1 MSSRFRCTDTKID
14 LGSIQTLERSHFRS
28 PHKNQFNSD
37 LYTEIKVNSDP
48 PHWNRVNSD
57 HPRYTQTN
65 FIPKMKSSQVPFP
78 ERKSTP
84 TTNTKPRFF
93 WCSHSNEVIS
103 GPHTKNKSTK
113 NQANRSPQLSK
124 LCSART
130 QEPSQL
136 RYAHQ
141 NQAIFGQHT
150 ETKSILTPE
159 KIRVN
164 FDPHTGTTPISIQN
178 TTQVNFDPI
187 TEIMSIS
194 IPTLTS
200 SLFRCPDTK
209 IELISIL
216 TLKTS
221 HFRPLHKKQS
231 HFRSCLLYTSPSPR
245 D

>member
-150 ETKSILTPE
+150 ETKSILTPAKNSSQFRSPHWNHTNFDPE
-159 KIRVN
+159 HNPSKFRSHHWNHVN
-164 FDPHTGTTPISIQN
+164 FDPYSNIKSI
-178 TTQVNFDPI
+178 
-187 TEIMSIS
+187 
-194 IPTLTS
+194 
-200 SLFRCPDTK
+200 
-209 IELISIL
+209 
-216 TLKTS
+216 
-221 HFRPLHKKQS
+221 
-231 HFRSCLLYTSPSPR
+231 
-245 D
+245 